1 MRTRSMFVAA
11 SFALIALLAGPA
23 HGGGFAPVPA
33 KSGKKTTLQ
42 IRQVSFSG
50 GASGQITVEVKNDSQ
65 QPQTFEARGLY
76 FVPNGN
82 AENAPQRVG
91 AVGPFE
97 VKEGQKWTRREQLE
111 VQPGQTVRLK
121 LDTFCLD
128 SHRSSPGKGQGY
140 GVAKERLPE
149 QLMKANEA
157 AAKDAVKASGGNIG
171 AAKSAIQG
179 KVWEHRNKKW
189 IKLEGER
196 ANEKGSSSG
205 SSRHQRRMPLQNQSA
220 E

>member
-1 MRTRSMFVAA
+1 MRTHSQILT
-11 SFALIALLAGPA
+11 SFALLAQLAGPVHA
-23 HGGGFAPVPA
+23 GGFAPVPA
-33 KSGKKTTLQ
+33 QAGKKTTTLQ

-97 VKEGQKWTRREQLE
+97 VKEGQKWTRKEQLE

-140 GVAKERLPE
+140 GIAKERLPE
-149 QLMKANEA
+149 QLMKANES
-157 AAKDAVKASGGNIG
+157 AAKDAFKASGGNIG

-205 SSRHQRRMPLQNQSA
+205 IRHQRRMPLQNQSA

>member
-1 MRTRSMFVAA
+1 MRTLAMLVS
-11 SFALIALLAGPA
+11 SLALVVLIAGPA
-23 HGGGFAPVPA
+23 RAAGGFSPVPA
-33 KSGKKTTLQ
+33 LQGKAKTTLQ
-42 IRQVSFSG
+42 VRQVGFSG
-50 GASGQITVEVKNDSQ
+50 GASGQITVEVKNDGQ
-65 QPQTFEARGLY
+65 QPQTFQARGLY

-97 VKEGQKWTRREQLE
+97 VKESQKWIRREQLLI
-111 VQPGQTVRLK
+111 QPGQTVRLK

-128 SHRSSPGKGQGY
+128 SHRGSPGKAQGF

-149 QLMKANEA
+149 QLMKANES
-157 AAKDAVKASGGNIG
+157 AAKDALKASAGNPG
-171 AAKSAIQG
+171 AAKSAIQS
-179 KVWEHRNKKW
+179 KVWENRNKKW

-196 ANEKGSSSG
+196 ANEKGSDST
-205 SSRHQRRMPLQNQSA
+205 RRQRRLPRQNQIA